1 MTVKE
6 VGWVRRSD
14 AEVMEKKAE
23 DTPKMKKTRIDNER
37 EEGHTRKRGK
47 VNDISRLK
55 QHV

>member
-1 MTVKE
+1 
-6 VGWVRRSD
+6 
-14 AEVMEKKAE
+14 MEKKAE